1 MNKQL
6 FQQLNGNGGAV
17 PDQARKMATLF
28 KGARNPQALI
38 ANAINN
44 NPKVKPL
51 IDLIKNGADPE
62 ALFYAKAKEQG
73 VDPESI
79 LSLLR

>member
-1 MNKQL
+1 MTKL
-6 FQQLNGNGGAV
+6 FQQLNGGGGAV
-17 PDQARKMATLF
+17 PDQAKRMAALF
-28 KGARNPQALI
+28 KGARNPQAII
-38 ANAINN
+38 ANAVQN

-51 IDLIKNGADPE
+51 MDMIKNGADPE
-62 ALFYAKAKEQG
+62 ALFYAQAKEKG